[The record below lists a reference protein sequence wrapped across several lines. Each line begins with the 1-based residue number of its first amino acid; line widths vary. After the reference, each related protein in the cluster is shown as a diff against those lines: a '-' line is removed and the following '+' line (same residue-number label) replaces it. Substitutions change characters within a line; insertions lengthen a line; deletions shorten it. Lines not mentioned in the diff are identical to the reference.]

1 MPTDDKKST
10 TKKDASPQAKPAS
23 SKAKPA
29 ATKKLHK
36 AGKPSNSFTAENPPP
51 RMRGNRK

>member
-10 TKKDASPQAKPAS
+10 TEKATSAQKPAA

-36 AGKPSNSFTAENPPP
+36 ASKPSNTFLAENPPP
-51 RMRGNRK
+51 RMRGKRK

>member
-10 TKKDASPQAKPAS
+10 TKKAASTQAKPTA

-29 ATKKLHK
+29 AAKKVHK
-36 AGKPSNSFTAENPPP
+36 AGKPSNTFLAENPPP
-51 RMRGNRK
+51 KMRGKRK